1 MLVIVICALAL
12 IAFAWLLFRC
22 SPGKAPSKT
31 FVEWC
36 REKTTPPD
44 HSFDLISFEKH
55 CRSQNVDWSAQQEKE
70 FFDEISNQLQAEKS
84 VSVVLNRHISAQA
97 YRIEGLGRGYKG
109 CLVLLET
116 GGNPVGG
123 TLTLEGVTARRIT
136 LTTSRI
142 HVDIKSCDIASLFV
156 GHRCDVSLTLQD
168 SNIGTLELED
178 GQCVAYFD
186 MRDGSILNIVCEPAG
201 QANPFTG
208 PVSLREVFLP
218 RASINDFL
226 KGPQPYR
233 NLRSHFLSL
242 GNVQA
247 ASLVNA
253 AELAVEREE
262 EGSQTLKAMS
272 VLYQVFSDF
281 GLSAFRP
288 IAWLFALFLVSA
300 VVTFTYDGAVLV
312 DKSPPGWY
320 SILEEQGWTGRI
332 AQAIVMAWQP
342 VTNPLGIRGS
352 GTLLVPDYPLL
363 AIWLEIQSVL
373 SLTLIALF
381 VFALR
386 RRLKM
391 Q

>member
-1 MLVIVICALAL
+1 MLVIVVCALAL
-12 IAFAWLLFRC
+12 IALTWLLFRR
-22 SPGKAPSKT
+22 SPGKAPSKA
-31 FVEWC
+31 FIEWC
-36 REKTTPPD
+36 REKTTPAELN
-44 HSFDLISFEKH
+44 FDLQSVDKQW
-55 CRSQNVDWSAQQEKE
+55 RSENLAWGAQQEKE

-84 VSVVLNRHISAQA
+84 VSVTLNRNISAQA
-97 YRIEGLGRGYKG
+97 YRIEGLGRDHKG
-109 CLVLLET
+109 CLVQLAT
-116 GGNPVGG
+116 TRNQVDG
-123 TLTLEGVTARRIT
+123 TLTLEGIMVRRIT
-136 LTTSRI
+136 LAAPRI
-142 HVDIKSCDIASLFV
+142 HVTIKSCNIASLLV
-156 GHRCDVSLTLQD
+156 SRQSHVSLTLQD
-168 SNIGTLELED
+168 SNIGTLELD
-178 GQCVAYFD
+178 GAQCVAYFD
-186 MRDGSILNIVCEPAG
+186 MRDGSILNIVCESAG

-226 KGPQPYR
+226 QGPQPYR

-262 EGSQTLKAMS
+262 EGSKTLKAMS

-288 IAWLFALFLVSA
+288 IAWLFALILVSA

-312 DKSPPGWY
+312 DKPPPGWY
-320 SILEEQGWTGRI
+320 SILEEQGRTGRI
-332 AQAIVMAWQP
+332 ARAIVMAWQP

-352 GTLLVPDYPLL
+352 ATLLAPDDTLL
-363 AIWLEIQSVL
+363 AIWLGVQSVL